1 MILYQGSNAII
12 EKIDLSLCKPYKDF
26 GKGFYTTPLQN
37 QAFEMAKRTVA
48 IFGGNPAVTAFEVDD
63 NILSLNNI
71 NVKNFGIKASKD
83 WALFIR
89 NNRDRFFQD
98 INNPLCNIDNK
109 YDIVFGPVAN
119 DTLVNLIRQY
129 NDELIDLES
138 LVKKMEYRKLSL
150 QYSFHTVKAISFL
163 KRIWYMNIQKHL
175 LEGIIKDII
184 FFEAKNTGKNIDI
197 LMKDFYSSET
207 FDKLSNYETGLY
219 RESPWYVYELY
230 QIEKQNGKLIQT
242 EV

>member
-1 MILYQGSNAII
+1 MILYHGSNTII
-12 EKIDLSLCKPYKDF
+12 DKIDLSLCKPYKDF

-48 IFGGNPAVTAFEVDD
+48 IFGGNQAVTAFEVDD

-71 NVKNFGIKASKD
+71 KVKNFGIKASKE

-89 NNRDRFFQD
+89 NNRDRFFKD

-150 QYSFHTVKAISFL
+150 QYSFHTEKAIIFL
-163 KRIWYMNIQKHL
+163 KRI
-175 LEGIIKDII
+175 
-184 FFEAKNTGKNIDI
+184 
-197 LMKDFYSSET
+197 
-207 FDKLSNYETGLY
+207 
-219 RESPWYVYELY
+219 
-230 QIEKQNGKLIQT
+230 
-242 EV
+242 